1 MLFDAAFASFIGSS
15 NDKIIWK
22 LENVNKNRVCK
33 WSKTPRNSIQYARFG
48 TCLVLLNSL
57 IHKSPADLWG
67 NGTRTNSIRLLSLG
81 TNIRTWPLACPKR
94 FSDTATFSQ
103 RAIFSGGGGATICPL
118 YTLLHDLFTKPVNSE
133 HSSLKIRHQRAGATL
148 ETLKSYAQG
157 RRKNRG
163 LFSTRVKQKSS

>member
-1 MLFDAAFASFIGSS
+1 MQHSHRSLEVVTIRLFGNWRTWIRIGCASDRKHRGIPFSMLVSG
-15 NDKIIWK
+15 
-22 LENVNKNRVCK
+22 RVSC
-33 WSKTPRNSIQYARFG
+33 Y
-48 TCLVLLNSL
+48 L
-57 IHKSPADLWG
+57 IRLSTNPPADLWG

-103 RAIFSGGGGATICPL
+103 RAIFSGGGRATICPL

-163 LFSTRVKQKSS
+163 LFFTRVKQKSS